1 MKHLPRTCWK
11 LTVVAVLLAHSLASW
26 AQVSRTFF
34 IGNSYTY
41 TNDLPNTLRLLALSL
56 GDTIMVSSSTPG
68 GATFQSHVASATTV
82 DAINLE
88 HWDFV
93 VLQEQSQLGAL
104 PFEITSTEASADQ
117 LVELIRSNDPCSMP
131 VFYMTWGRRDGD
143 DLNCA
148 SFPFMCTYA
157 GMQQALTANY
167 GALAEEY
174 DAFTA
179 PVGEAWR
186 MVRATHP
193 EIELYVSDGS
203 HPSPAGT
210 YLAASVFYC
219 TLFQESCVPS
229 AYTAGLD
236 PGIASILRDIASEV
250 VIGDPSA
257 WNLDVLPPTD
267 ASITGSSSAAWN
279 EVTYYHGG
287 PGEHT
292 WTASNGQ
299 SFTSADATFTF
310 PTAGSWI
317 VTHAYTD
324 PCGGT
329 DTVTWTVEVY
339 DVGLV
344 TTDGRPHPQVLA
356 SDHGIEVRGIPSG
369 AQLTGFDT
377 QGSLVIEHV
386 AVLPG
391 KVIACPPGILFWL
404 IRTGEGDRF
413 HGRVFVR

>member
-1 MKHLPRTCWK
+1 MRTQRHP
-11 LTVVAVLLAHSLASW
+11 AAALLLVSLLLVQASW
-26 AQVSRTFF
+26 AQVNRVLF
-34 IGNSYTY
+34 IGNSYIY
-41 TNDLPNTLRLLALSL
+41 TNDLPNTLRLLALDL
-56 GDTIMVSSSTPG
+56 GDTLVVASSAPG
-68 GATFQSHVASATTV
+68 GATFQGHAASATTQN
-82 DAINLE
+82 AITSQA
-88 HWDFV
+88 WDFV
-93 VLQEQSQLGAL
+93 ALQEQSQLGAL
-104 PFEITSTEASADQ
+104 PLELTSTEAGATQ
-117 LVELIRSNDPCSMP
+117 LVGTIRANNACTMP

-148 SFPFMCTYA
+148 SFPYMCTYA

-167 GALAEEY
+167 VALAEGN

-179 PVGEAWR
+179 PVGETWR
-186 MVRATHP
+186 IIREVHP
-193 EIELYVSDGS
+193 EIELYVADGS
-203 HPSPAGT
+203 HPSTAGT

-219 TLFQESCVPS
+219 TLFQQSCTAS
-229 AYTAGLD
+229 TYTAGLD
-236 PGIASILRDIASEV
+236 PAIASVLRATAADV
-250 VIGDPSA
+250 VLGEPAA

-267 ASITGSSSAAWN
+267 ATITGSSSAAWN

-287 PGEHT
+287 PGEHS
-292 WTASNGQ
+292 WSASNGQ

-310 PTAGSWI
+310 PAAGSWT

-377 QGSLVIEHV
+377 QGSLVIDHV
-386 AVLPG
+386 AVVPG
-391 KVIACPPGILFWL
+391 KVIACPPGILF
-404 IRTGEGDRF
+404 
-413 HGRVFVR
+413 